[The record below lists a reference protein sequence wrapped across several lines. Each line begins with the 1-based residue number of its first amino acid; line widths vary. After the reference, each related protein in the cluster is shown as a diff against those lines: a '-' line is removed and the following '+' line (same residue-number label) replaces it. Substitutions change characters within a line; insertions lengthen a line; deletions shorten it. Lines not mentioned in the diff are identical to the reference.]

1 MAAVGRRFRPLVHGG
16 MPQVTKEASLVSIEF
31 EERMGFSPLHAVGQL
46 GLGLVLFLGI
56 AYPHNARAEGRCPP
70 GQYPIGDQG
79 VGGCAP
85 IPGAGGGA
93 REPEPAG
100 QWHKTWGAIASSDAT
115 ADAGVAT
122 GRSSKENAEQMALA
136 DCGRRGASDCRVIYS
151 YRNQCVAW
159 LVPNSQDGASRAGIA
174 SAKNSTEARK
184 FAQQSCVDTGGRAC
198 QVVYEDCTKP
208 VYESF

>member
-1 MAAVGRRFRPLVHGG
+1 MAVTGRQFK
-16 MPQVTKEASLVSIEF
+16 PQVHEAMRRVIKLASRVTIDIEVF
-31 EERMGFSPLHAVGQL
+31 MGFSALRTMGQL
-46 GLGLVLFLGI
+46 GLGLVFLLGI
-56 AYPHNARAEGRCPP
+56 SYFHNVSAEGRCPP

-122 GRSSKENAEQMALA
+122 GRLSKENAEQMALA
-136 DCGRRGASDCRVIYS
+136 DCGRRGASDCRVIYT

-159 LVPNSQDGASRAGIA
+159 LVPSTQDGSSRAGLA
-174 SAKNSTEARK
+174 SAKDSAEARK
-184 FAQQSCVDTGGRAC
+184 YAQQSCVDTGGKAC
-198 QVVYEDCTKP
+198 TVAYENCTKP

>member
-1 MAAVGRRFRPLVHGG
+1 MADFKSLRGDSAFVISALLFAALLV
-16 MPQVTKEASLVSIEF
+16 AS
-31 EERMGFSPLHAVGQL
+31 
-46 GLGLVLFLGI
+46 
-56 AYPHNARAEGRCPP
+56 NASAEGRCPS

-85 IPGAGGGA
+85 IPGAGATA
-93 REPEPAG
+93 RDPGPAS

-122 GRSSKENAEQMALA
+122 GRPSKENAEQFALA
-136 DCGRRGASDCRVIYS
+136 DCGRRGASDCRVIYT

-159 LVPNSQDGASRAGIA
+159 LVPNSQGGASRAGLA
-174 SAKNSTEARK
+174 SAKDSAEARK
-184 FAQQSCVDTGGRAC
+184 FAQQSCVDTGGWAC
-198 QVVYEDCTKP
+198 QVAYEDCTKP